1 LLARLDIRQV
11 LSIVFGAMSTLS
23 HSIGGSPRRRRLAV
37 ERAFT
42 LLEILVVLAIIGLL
56 AGLAITNVDKIFGS
70 AQVGTVQIFVKESM
84 KTSLTTY
91 RIHLGDYPSTSEGL
105 QALITPPANRADRWN
120 GPYIQGGK
128 IPLDPWGEP
137 YQYAYPGTKNKGSYD
152 IWSKGPD
159 KQSGSEDDIGNWDS
173 GTTAAK

>member
-1 LLARLDIRQV
+1 
-11 LSIVFGAMSTLS
+11 MSSLPNPT
-23 HSIGGSPRRRRLAV
+23 GGFLRCPRLAA

-56 AGLAITNVDKIFGS
+56 AGLAITNVDKIFGG

-84 KTSLTTY
+84 KTSLTSY
-91 RIHLGDYPSTSEGL
+91 LIHLGNYPSTSEGL
-105 QALITPPANRADRWN
+105 QALLTPPANRADRWN

-152 IWSKGPD
+152 IWSKGVD
-159 KQSGSEDDIGNWDS
+159 KQSGTDDDIGNWDT